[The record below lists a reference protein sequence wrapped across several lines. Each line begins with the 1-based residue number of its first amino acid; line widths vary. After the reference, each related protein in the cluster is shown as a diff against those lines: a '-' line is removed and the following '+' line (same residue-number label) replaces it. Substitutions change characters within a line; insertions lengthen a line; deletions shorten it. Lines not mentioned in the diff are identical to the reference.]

1 MRIKNTGWRRVNQFR
16 KRTTYS
22 TPDLYD
28 IKYIDGEQLNTY
40 QFEDI
45 KRTCNL
51 CRRDKLT
58 GLFYCQ
64 IPAKI
69 APMKTAREE
78 FIINQSVCILCANRM
93 GI

>member
-1 MRIKNTGWRRVNQFR
+1 MRIKSTGWRTINRFK
-16 KRTTYS
+16 KRMTYS

-40 QFEDI
+40 QFEDVE
-45 KRTCNL
+45 RSCNL
-51 CRRDKLT
+51 CNRVMLT

-64 IPAKI
+64 IPASI
-69 APMKTAREE
+69 APLETVREQYIADE
-78 FIINQSVCILCANRM
+78 SVCILCANRL

>member
-1 MRIKNTGWRRVNQFR
+1 MRITNTGWRRVNQFR
-16 KRTTYS
+16 KRITYS
-22 TPDLYD
+22 NPDLYD
-28 IKYIDGEQLNTY
+28 IKYVDGEQLNTY

-45 KRTCNL
+45 ERSCNL

-64 IPAKI
+64 IPANI
-69 APMKTAREE
+69 APMKTVREQYITDE
-78 FIINQSVCILCANRM
+78 SVCILCANRM